1 MNNSF
6 FHRLSYHYFIEMR
19 TQRETNAIVR
29 LHKANGEKQ
38 FMGNLMRIIEI
49 VKYSLYHTTMI

>member
-1 MNNSF
+1 MNNF
-6 FHRLSYHYFIEMR
+6 FFRRLSYHYFIEMR

-49 VKYSLYHTTMI
+49 V